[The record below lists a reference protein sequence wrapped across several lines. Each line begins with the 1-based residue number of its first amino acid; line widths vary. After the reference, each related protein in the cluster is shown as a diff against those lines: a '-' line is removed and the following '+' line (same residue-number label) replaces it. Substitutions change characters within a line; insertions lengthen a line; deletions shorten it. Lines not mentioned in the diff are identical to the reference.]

1 MHTTRTH
8 TPLVLAALLTLILAA
23 CGGGGGGTTG
33 TVSGS
38 ASPSAS
44 TLSGTVTGFGSVIV
58 DGVRVD
64 DRAVAAGVEQEDG
77 TTRNVELKIGQH
89 VEVEHDGTLV
99 ATSIRVRSEVEG
111 PVDSVDLA
119 AKQLTVLNQTV
130 TVNTDPALGPV
141 TVFTQPYT
149 QLSDIKVGD
158 SIEAHG
164 LLKTDI
170 AGKTTIQATRIEK
183 TGTPAFKRIRGHIA
197 ELSVPVATFKLGT
210 LLVSY
215 ATATIVPANAAL
227 ANGTEVY
234 VSIPSNAVANNGAVP
249 AQLVRVLDR
258 KTESSGRIANLGGAA
273 TKINA
278 TAKSF
283 VVNGVTVDASQA
295 RFDQSGRSFA
305 DLKEGAYVVV
315 KGTFN
320 ADGTF
325 KATTV
330 VLRGVPGDL
339 TGEVELHGTILNFVS
354 NASFEVRD
362 ITVDASSATIT
373 CSKALANN
381 VQVEVEGHL
390 TATGKVTATSVKC
403 EDVAESIS
411 IIERKG
417 VVSGVDA
424 TARTFTLTNGV
435 DSTKVQWTSTT
446 LFVGLDSTT
455 LSGKTVEVEGTTS
468 NGVLT
473 ATKIKLDV

>member
-89 VEVEHDGTLV
+89 VEVKHDGTLV

-119 AKQLTVLNQTV
+119 ARQLTVLNQTV

-164 LLKTDI
+164 LLKTDT

-197 ELSVPVATFKLGT
+197 ELSVPVVTFKLGT

-234 VSIPSNAVANNGAVP
+234 VSIPSNAVANNGALP

-258 KTESSGRIANLGGAA
+258 KTDSSGRIANLGGAA
-273 TKINA
+273 TRINA

-305 DLKEGAYVVV
+305 DLKEGTYVVV

-354 NASFEVRD
+354 NASFQVRD

-417 VVSGVDA
+417 VASGVDA
-424 TARTFTLTNGV
+424 TARTFTLASGV

-446 LFVGLDSTT
+446 LFVGVDSTT

-473 ATKIKLDV
+473 ATKIRLDV